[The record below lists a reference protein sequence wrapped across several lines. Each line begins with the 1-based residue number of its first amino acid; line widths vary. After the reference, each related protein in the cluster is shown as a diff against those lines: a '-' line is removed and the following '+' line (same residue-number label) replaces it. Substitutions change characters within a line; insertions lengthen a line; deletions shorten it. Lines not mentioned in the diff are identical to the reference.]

1 MLHFTMSEDG
11 LRASIGPC
19 VGGFVRLSI
28 IRLCRELAMEI
39 PAETLD
45 ETTDIDTLRDLNLE
59 LLIHRGQQRQ
69 AHAEKALARH
79 ASERAERERSLP
91 PEIVAQVA
99 TLRERAQSVRT
110 IANYAD
116 DYSAYRQELAQA
128 QRIEHEAET
137 LLRTAPSITL

>member
-45 ETTDIDTLRDLNLE
+45 ETTRVDALRALNLE
-59 LLIHRGQQRQ
+59 LLIRRSQQRRARSEEAR
-69 AHAEKALARH
+69 AHQ
-79 ASERAERERSLP
+79 SQERSVP

-99 TLRERAQSVRT
+99 ALRERAQSVRV

-116 DYSAYRQELAQA
+116 DYSAYLQELAQA
-128 QRIEHEAET
+128 QRLEHEAEA
-137 LLRTAPSITL
+137 LLAG

>member
-1 MLHFTMSEDG
+1 MLTFTMSEDG
-11 LRASIGPC
+11 MRASIDPC

-28 IRLCRELAMEI
+28 IRLCRHLSIEI
-39 PAETLD
+39 PPETLD
-45 ETTDIDTLRDLNLE
+45 ERTDIDTLRDLNLE
-59 LLIHRGQQRQ
+59 LLIHRGQKRRMQS
-69 AHAEKALARH
+69 EEALARQ
-79 ASERAERERSLP
+79 ASERAERERSVS

-99 TLRERAQSVRT
+99 ALRERAQSVRT

-116 DYSAYRQELAQA
+116 DYSAYQQELAQA